1 MKAVRRMVR
10 KLTRR
15 ALLLGGVAG
24 AWYFLN
30 PRTGHAN
37 QARVRDQLASRIR
50 GVGKDAR
57 RLGQQAEGTSRGV
70 AAKVGWSD
78 QPSSHAGDD
87 DKTIADR
94 VRSQVLGPLN
104 GELLVDVAEGVV
116 GLRGPV
122 DDPRDADALVDAILD
137 VPGVVRV
144 DNFTHRRGT
153 PAPNK
158 AAALRAEGDIP

>member
-1 MKAVRRMVR
+1 MGAIRRR
-10 KLTRR
+10 SRR
-15 ALLLGGVAG
+15 LRRRVVFLAIVAA

-30 PRTGHAN
+30 PRTGRAN
-37 QARVRDQLASRIR
+37 QARLRDQLASRIR
-50 GVGKDAR
+50 GAGTDAR

-70 AAKVGWSD
+70 AAKVGWSGRA
-78 QPSSHAGDD
+78 SSDGAVD

-94 VRSQVLGPLN
+94 VRSQVLGRRN

-116 GLRGPV
+116 ELRGPI

-137 VPGVVRV
+137 VPGVVGV
-144 DNFTHRRGT
+144 NNFTHRPGT

-158 AAALRAEGDIP
+158 AAALRAEGDI